1 VSHSTTGHHVFDL
14 NPSPTNPRNSEGAFA
29 TLGDGRIVF
38 SYSHFT
44 GGKEDHAFGHLASRY
59 SSDGG
64 RTWTTEDT
72 PLRPN
77 EGMQTTMSVGYVRLA
92 TGALALFYLIK
103 NSDSDCRLH
112 MRTSSDEGNTWS
124 NRVLCHTMEGYHVTN
139 NDREHVLSNGRLIA
153 PTSYHGMPMTLRA
166 EAAYMWYSDDLGATW
181 QASEPVPQPSQGNSG
196 LQEPEVVELR
206 GGRLWML
213 CRTDLGHQ
221 WQSYS
226 EDGGVRWSPPQP
238 CEHFAAPTSPI
249 SIKRIPHTGDLL
261 AIWNDHSGRFPLPP
275 PETHAANWRRTPLV
289 SAISRDD
296 GRTWQ
301 HHRLLESDFEHG
313 YCYTAIHFT
322 GDAVLLA
329 YCAGGPD
336 CGWVLSRA
344 RIRRVPV
351 AWFYAASGPC
361 GAGW

>member
-1 VSHSTTGHHVFDL
+1 MSHSTTGHHVFDL

-351 AWFYAASGPC
+351 AWFYATSGPC

>member
-1 VSHSTTGHHVFDL
+1 MLAQPRHVFDL
-14 NPSPTNPRNSEGAFA
+14 DPSPGNPRNSEGAFA

-44 GGKEDHAFGHLASRY
+44 GGKEDHAAGHLASRF

-64 RTWTTEDT
+64 RTWTAEDT

-77 EGMQTTMSVGYVRLA
+77 EGMQTTMSVGYVRLPTA
-92 TGALALFYLIK
+92 ELALFYLIK
-103 NSDSDCRLH
+103 NSASDCRLH

-124 NRVLCHTMEGYHVTN
+124 NRVLCHPDEGYHVTN

-153 PTSYHGMPMTLRA
+153 PTSHHGAPWTNYGTAHM
-166 EAAYMWYSDDLGATW
+166 YYSDDLGRTW
-181 QASEPVPQPSQGNSG
+181 QVSETLVAPFKDHTDTG
-196 LQEPEVVELR
+196 LQEPVVIELR
-206 GGRLWML
+206 DGRLWML
-213 CRTDLGHQ
+213 CRTDQGYQ

-226 EDGGVRWSPPQP
+226 EDGGIHWSTPTP

-261 AIWNDHSGRFPLPP
+261 AIWNDRSGRFPLPP
-275 PETHAANWRRTPLV
+275 PETQAANWRRTPLV
-289 SAISRDD
+289 SAVSKDD

-301 HHRLLESDFEHG
+301 HHRLIEGDAEHG

-322 GDAVLLA
+322 GDAILLA

-336 CGWVLSRA
+336 CGWVLSRT
-344 RIRRVPV
+344 RIRRVPLG
-351 AWFYAASGPC
+351 WFYEE
-361 GAGW
+361 GA

>member
-1 VSHSTTGHHVFDL
+1 MPHSTTGHHVFDL

-351 AWFYAASGPC
+351 AWFYATSGPC

>member
-1 VSHSTTGHHVFDL
+1 MSHSTTGHHVFDL

-92 TGALALFYLIK
+92 TAALALFYLIK

-221 WQSYS
+221 WESYS

-261 AIWNDHSGRFPLPP
+261 AIWNDRSGRFPLPP
-275 PETHAANWRRTPLV
+275 RETEGANWRRTPLV
-289 SAISRDD
+289 SAISTDD

-322 GDAVLLA
+322 HDAVLLA

-344 RIRRVPV
+344 RRQPRAAVG
-351 AWFYAASGPC
+351 AWDDV
-361 GAGW
+361 

>member
-1 VSHSTTGHHVFDL
+1 MSHSTTGHHVFDL

-181 QASEPVPQPSQGNSG
+181 QASEPMPQPSQGNSG

-322 GDAVLLA
+322 HDAVLLA

>member
-1 VSHSTTGHHVFDL
+1 MSHSTTGHHVFDL

-206 GGRLWML
+206 DGRLWML
-213 CRTDLGHQ
+213 FRTDLGHQ

>member
-1 VSHSTTGHHVFDL
+1 MSHSTTGHHVFDL

>member
-1 VSHSTTGHHVFDL
+1 MSHSTTGHHVFDL

-181 QASEPVPQPSQGNSG
+181 QASEPMPQPSQGNSG

-344 RIRRVPV
+344 RIRRVPA